1 MQPIKYYEPKTLDDA
16 VKILTTI
23 PDAAIIAGGTDLL
36 HVIRQNC
43 LPTFQPT
50 ALINIKKIP
59 GLSYIKEEGGTLKIG
74 PATTLVD
81 IANNETVK
89 TKYRA
94 LAMAAA
100 HVASPLIRNMGTI
113 AGNICQDVWCWY
125 YRASDNQF
133 NCIRKGG
140 AICYAIGGDNRYY
153 HSIFG
158 GPRGCYA
165 VCPSDTA
172 PALVALNATIVTT
185 KRNIPAENFFTEL
198 QPGHILE
205 KAELVKEIQIPT
217 PPATS
222 KSAFMKAAIR
232 PSIDFALASAAVWY
246 NISGGNVTESR
257 IVLGG
262 VYLTPKRAKAAEDFL
277 KGKAITGETAAAAG
291 KQAVID
297 AIPMVGNAYKKSVA
311 AAMVTKALLA

>member
-1 MQPIKYYEPKTLDDA
+1 MQPIKYYEPKTLDEA
-16 VKILTTI
+16 AKLLTDI
-23 PDAAIIAGGTDLL
+23 PDAAIIAGGTEIL
-36 HVIRQNC
+36 HVMKQNA
-43 LPTFQPT
+43 LPKQPT
-50 ALINIKKIP
+50 ALIDIKKVT

-74 PATTLVD
+74 PTTLLVD
-81 IANNETVK
+81 IASNETVR

-133 NCIRKGG
+133 NCVRKGG
-140 AICYAIGGDNRYY
+140 AICYAMGGDNRYY

-158 GPRGCYA
+158 GPKGCYA

-198 QPGHILE
+198 QPGNVLE
-205 KAELVKEIQIPT
+205 KNEIIKEIQIPT

-222 KSAFMKAAIR
+222 KSAFMKTAIR
-232 PSIDFALASAAVWY
+232 PSIEFAIASAAVWY
-246 NISGGNVTESR
+246 NISGGNVTDSR
-257 IVLGG
+257 IALGA

-277 KGKAITGETAAAAG
+277 KGKAITEETATQAG
-291 KQAVID
+291 QQAVID
-297 AIPMVGNAYKKSVA
+297 AIPMPGNAYKKIVTA
-311 AAMVTKALLA
+311 TMVKRALLA